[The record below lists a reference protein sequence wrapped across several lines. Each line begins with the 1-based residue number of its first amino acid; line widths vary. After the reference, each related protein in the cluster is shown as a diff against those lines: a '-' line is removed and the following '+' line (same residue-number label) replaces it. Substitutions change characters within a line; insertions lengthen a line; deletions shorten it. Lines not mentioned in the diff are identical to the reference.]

1 MLRAAQLQKR
11 PAAFQRLT
19 GVTPNEF
26 DTILESLSPLWH
38 DANTKRLNNHK
49 RSRAI
54 GAGAKFHLELH
65 ELLLMTLIYLRQYC
79 TQELIGWLL
88 FDLDK
93 SNVSRNIALILP
105 TLEFALPSPIRAKT
119 LQAEPDQTPPTGWS
133 TAKRRKIGTLKD
145 FLEVFPEFEDVIVD
159 STEQERAQPLKAKK
173 PVDGKKPS
181 GRKPN
186 AKKYFSGKTKM
197 HALKT
202 QFSVTPDGRI
212 VHQSAS
218 VPAPMSDSMLLR
230 RSRLAGNLPPGI
242 RVFGDS
248 AYEGMGKIYTE
259 LEVVTPQKK
268 PKGGA
273 LTDEERLLNR
283 QISKVRIAVENSIRR
298 VKTFKVSRDYFR
310 NPVSSHGQLLGVVA
324 GLVNLRVMNRLEASS
339 A

>member
-19 GVTPNEF
+19 GVTPTEF
-26 DTILESLSPLWH
+26 DTILELSTPLWH
-38 DANTKRLNNHK
+38 DANTRRLNNRK

-65 ELLLMTLIYLRQYC
+65 ALLLMTLIYLRQYC

-93 SNVSRNIALILP
+93 SNVSRNIALFLP
-105 TLEFALPSPIRAKT
+105 TLESALPSPIRAKT
-119 LQAEPDQTPPTGWS
+119 LQAEPDQTPPAGWS
-133 TAKRRKIGTLKD
+133 TAKRRKIGTLRE

-173 PVDGKKPS
+173 PAGEKKAV
-181 GRKPN
+181 GRKAN

-202 QFSVTPDGRI
+202 QFAVTPEGRI
-212 VHQSAS
+212 VHQSAT

-242 RVFGDS
+242 RMFGDS
-248 AYEGMGKIYTE
+248 AYEGMGKVYTE
-259 LEVVTPQKK
+259 LEVVTPKKK
-268 PKGGA
+268 PKGGK
-273 LTDEERLLNR
+273 LTDEQRELNR

-298 VKTFKVSRDYFR
+298 VKTFKISRDYFR
-310 NPVSSHGQLLGVVA
+310 NPVSAHGQLLGVVS
-324 GLVNLRVMNRLEASS
+324 GLVNMRLLNRLEASS

>member
-19 GVTPNEF
+19 GVTPAEF
-26 DTILESLSPLWH
+26 DTILELTTPVWH
-38 DANTKRLNNHK
+38 ESNAKRLNNRK
-49 RSRAI
+49 RQRAI

-65 ELLLMTLIYLRQYC
+65 ALLLMTLIYLRQYC
-79 TQELIGWLL
+79 TQEFLGWLL
-88 FDLDK
+88 FNLDK
-93 SNVSRNIALILP
+93 SNVSRNIKLLLPILE
-105 TLEFALPSPIRAKT
+105 TALPSPIRART
-119 LQAEPDQTPPTGWS
+119 LQADPDQTPPTSWS
-133 TAKRRKIGTLKD
+133 TARRRKIGTLKD

-173 PVDGKKPS
+173 PADGKKPV
-181 GRKPN
+181 GRKAN

-202 QFSVTPDGRI
+202 QYAVTPEGMI
-212 VHQSAS
+212 LHQSAS

-242 RVFGDS
+242 RLFGDS
-248 AYEGMGKIYTE
+248 AYEGMGQVYTE
-259 LEVVTPQKK
+259 LEVVTPHKK
-268 PKGGA
+268 PRGGA
-273 LTDEERLLNR
+273 LTDEQRELNR

-298 VKTFKVSRDYFR
+298 VKTFKVARDYFR
-310 NPVSSHGQLLGVVA
+310 NPVSSHGQLLGVVS
-324 GLVNLRVMNRLEASS
+324 GLVNLRMMNRLEAAS